1 MINIFVSYQLC
12 YLWFCKINVCMLA
25 AKKILFF
32 HWQKRPN
39 FGEILMELKLMD
51 GDGKYLKIII
61 Q

>member
-1 MINIFVSYQLC
+1 MIYIFVSYQLC
-12 YLWFCKINVCMLA
+12 YFWFCKINVCMLA

-51 GDGKYLKIII
+51 GDGKY
-61 Q
+61 